1 MSETLVSECFDIAGV
16 DGLAFLIA
24 HELAHI
30 SKSHLRRNISR
41 FVKYGDLKKQ
51 LFMFTNQY
59 TGFDAV
65 FIEYFTNTRYLLD
78 QEAEADLLAIRV
90 MHECGFRLSLDQ
102 YRQMLKLL

>member
-1 MSETLVSECFDIAGV
+1 MLLLQNGSCYITETLVNKCIDVAGV

-30 SKSHLRRNISR
+30 SKSHLRKNISR

-51 LFMFTNQY
+51 LFLFTNQY

-65 FIEYFTNTRYLLD
+65 FIEYFTNTRFLLD

-90 MHECGFRLSLDQ
+90 MNECGFSLT
-102 YRQMLKLL
+102 